1 MMRNPGIVI
10 GYLLGGAL
18 VVAGILI
25 LTGLFKLRAAW
36 DPLFATMF
44 GIVTLLFGIYRI
56 VLTDTKRR
64 RPRQESVG
72 DV

>member
-1 MMRNPGIVI
+1 MRNPGIVI

-25 LTGLFKLRAAW
+25 LSGLFKLRAAW

-44 GIVTLLFGIYRI
+44 GIVTLLFGVYRI

-64 RPRQESVG
+64 RPRRENTE
-72 DV
+72 DL

>member
-1 MMRNPGIVI
+1 MRNPGIVI

-25 LTGLFKLRAAW
+25 LSGLFKLRAAW

-64 RPRQESVG
+64 RPRRENAE
-72 DV
+72 DL